1 MSSLCKMLVAQS
13 INVSK
18 QTRTLSLIVDVNNH
32 NTEVS
37 LWIQVCIWIYL
48 WINDNSV
55 VEFIGESFIAGQ
67 LYNQRL
73 ILLICFTLTCELQNE
88 FFHLRIIHCYM
99 HRHFLTMSP
108 PPPFFFSCVFYGC
121 TRLLDIWRKVRL
133 LHFVYEII
141 PLRSLFH
148 CNSWLLWVTFFI
160 YLWNTLN
167 VSRLFFMLRRFPIE
181 SKGRRKKLN
190 EV

>member
-1 MSSLCKMLVAQS
+1 M
-13 INVSK
+13 
-18 QTRTLSLIVDVNNH
+18 
-32 NTEVS
+32 
-37 LWIQVCIWIYL
+37 
-48 WINDNSV
+48 
-55 VEFIGESFIAGQ
+55 
-67 LYNQRL
+67 

-190 EV
+190 ELWAFSFKCLFDSLISMSLCKSCRATTLLKISLRHSLLPSLPFMKKGYYS

>member
-1 MSSLCKMLVAQS
+1 
-13 INVSK
+13 
-18 QTRTLSLIVDVNNH
+18 
-32 NTEVS
+32 
-37 LWIQVCIWIYL
+37 
-48 WINDNSV
+48 
-55 VEFIGESFIAGQ
+55 
-67 LYNQRL
+67 
-73 ILLICFTLTCELQNE
+73 
-88 FFHLRIIHCYM
+88 M

-108 PPPFFFSCVFYGC
+108 PPPFFFSCVFYSC

-190 EV
+190 EVWAFSSKCVYLIVFLGCLCTVVSLHYWKSHWDTVYSPPFLFWKRALFIMYSGSPGYFSILPIWAMYQYFSSNCLSTSAVSSFLFF